1 MNLQCDLFLREKS
14 TNYLIEIGLP
24 ASLQGFR
31 FLREAVLEVVKDPKL
46 KKGVTKHLYPIIAEK
61 FGYSAQVVE
70 RAMRHAIEVA
80 SKRGNFSALGKYFS
94 CQFNDDTFH
103 PCITEIVSL
112 LAERLTLDLNEF
124 VMKSV

>member
-1 MNLQCDLFLREKS
+1 MNLQCELFLREKA

-24 ASLQGFR
+24 VSLQGFR
-31 FLREAVLEVVKDPKL
+31 FLRDAILSVAKNPKL
-46 KKGVTKHLYPIIAEK
+46 KRGVTKGLYPAIAEK
-61 FGYSAQVVE
+61 FGCSPQVVE

-80 SKRGNFSALGKYFS
+80 NKRGNFSALGKYFS

-103 PCITEIVSL
+103 PCITEIISL

-124 VMKSV
+124 IIKSV